1 VTLRVTEAHK
11 SYRSRTRNIVALK
24 GVDIAAAAEELLVVV
39 GPSGSGKSTLLRAVA
54 GLEELDSGTV
64 EIAGRDVTHAAPGER
79 NVAMVFQEYA
89 LYPHLSVFENIAFG
103 LRARRAAGVEE
114 AVREAADHLGLTDAL
129 ERRPDE
135 VSGGERQR
143 VALAR
148 ALVRRPVAFL
158 MDEPLSNLDAEL
170 RLRMR
175 AEIRD
180 LHRRAGATTLYVTHD
195 QIEAMTMGDR
205 VAVLRDGTVEQV
217 APPGELY
224 ERPGNVFVARFI
236 GNPPMNIL
244 PAGLLGA
251 PDGTVTV
258 GLRPE
263 RMALV
268 RTNGRL
274 HGRVVMVEG
283 TGADALVHVDAGGHA
298 LVVRTTPQDAP
309 EKGSEAAVAFA
320 DQDVHAFDSAGG
332 RIE

>member
-1 VTLRVTEAHK
+1 MTLRVTEAHK

-180 LHRRAGATTLYVTHD
+180 LHRRAGATTVYVTHD

-205 VAVLRDGTVEQV
+205 VAVLRDGCVEQV
-217 APPGELY
+217 APPRELY
-224 ERPGNVFVARFI
+224 EHPANVFVARFI

-244 PAGLLGA
+244 PASLLGA
-251 PDGTVTV
+251 DDRTSTV

-263 RMALV
+263 RMILV
-268 RTNGRL
+268 REDGRL
-274 HGRVVMVEG
+274 HGRVVRVEA
-283 TGADALVHVDAGGHA
+283 TGADALVHVDTSGHV
-298 LVVRTTPQDAP
+298 LVVRTTPQHAP
-309 EKGSEAAVAFA
+309 EEGSEAAVAFA
-320 DQDVHAFDSAGG
+320 DQDVHAFDAAGA
-332 RIE
+332 RIR